1 MSPLT
6 LETLAGRVAA
16 LEQTVAHLL
25 QSQPPQAAFKDWRQA
40 VGKFQG
46 TDLTREIDEA
56 GRQIR
61 EADRRDTGS

>member
-1 MSPLT
+1 MSQLT

-16 LEQTVAHLL
+16 LEQTVAQLL
-25 QSQPPQAAFKDWRQA
+25 HSQPLPAAFKDWRQA
-40 VGKFQG
+40 VGTFHG

-61 EADRRDTGS
+61 EADRRDDGP

>member
-6 LETLAGRVAA
+6 LETLEGRVAA
-16 LEQTVAHLL
+16 LEQTVAQLL
-25 QSQPPQAAFKDWRQA
+25 HRPPQPPVFKDWRQA
-40 VGKFQG
+40 VGQFQG

-61 EADRRDTGS
+61 EADRRDTRP